1 MPNMCMMVGAAIGLS
16 VHYPIAYKLGKI
28 KMMQIALLVLL
39 VGNVVFA
46 IEILER
52 MILIGRCL

>member
-1 MPNMCMMVGAAIGLS
+1 MCMMVGAAIGLS